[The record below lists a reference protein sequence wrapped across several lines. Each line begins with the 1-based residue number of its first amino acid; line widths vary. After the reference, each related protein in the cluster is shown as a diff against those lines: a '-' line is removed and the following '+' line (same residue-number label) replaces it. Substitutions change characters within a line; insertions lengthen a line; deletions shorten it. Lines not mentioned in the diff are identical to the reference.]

1 MMPQQEIFSSVLDEL
16 IKYTASLLHPDV
28 SADALRTIGRT
39 LAEQSHLQH
48 KLTAPQSS
56 ATSMRAFTDEASRLS
71 LWSCK
76 PVNVGPEEVTF
87 STDICPFG
95 SHPDDAPQYCHLT
108 CGFFGGLAVQY
119 FDRARVEVF
128 KGKGSP
134 ATHCRV
140 HVRVES
146 LAEAPSAGGQ
156 LFTKD
161 THYRAK
167 SLWPPPGVNL
177 QQPLSLRELTIL
189 RMIGE
194 GLTAK
199 EIALLLH
206 NSVRTIENTI
216 ARMSHKLGVRGRAK
230 LMKIALQYSNR
241 TEHVS
246 KTVDRIR
253 P

>member
-1 MMPQQEIFSSVLDEL
+1 MIPPQELFSSILDEL
-16 IKYTASLLHPDV
+16 VKYTASLLHTDV

-48 KLTAPQSS
+48 KLTAPKSS
-56 ATSMRAFTDEASRLS
+56 AALMGTFVDEASRRS
-71 LWSCK
+71 LWPCR

-87 STDICPFG
+87 STDTCPFG
-95 SHPDDAPQYCHLT
+95 SHPDDVPQYCHLT

-119 FDRARVEVF
+119 FDRAKVEVF

-134 ATHCRV
+134 ASHCRV

-146 LAEAPSAGGQ
+146 LADAPSAGGQ
-156 LFTKD
+156 LFTKE
-161 THYRAK
+161 TYHQAK
-167 SLWPPPGVNL
+167 SIWPPAGVNL

-199 EIALLLH
+199 EIALSLH

-216 ARMSHKLGVRGRAK
+216 ARMSHKLGVRGRAR

-241 TEHVS
+241 IGHVS
-246 KTVDRIR
+246 KAVDRSR